1 MIRRPP
7 RSTRTD
13 TLFPYT
19 TLFRSVTLQLYYDF
33 LPLGRKLRLIENLQ
47 KSMLIWNSLYSS
59 SASLAC
65 PAIPT
70 ASRVARLADSPIC
83 QQPRRAPG
91 DWLGINLFGGVD
103 LQASRQ
109 ARTRVVLGQSG
120 YVLVDHGGRRISI
133 KKNETRIGT
142 L

>member
-7 RSTRTD
+7 RSTRTY

-19 TLFRSVTLQLYYDF
+19 TLFRS

-70 ASRVARLADSPIC
+70 ASSAARLAESPKC

-91 DWLGINLFGGVD
+91 DWLGIMLFGD
-103 LQASRQ
+103 RKS
-109 ARTRVVLGQSG
+109 VVEGKSG
-120 YVLVDHGGRRISI
+120 SVRVDHGGRRILKQKQTQKMRSSV
-133 KKNETRIGT
+133 
-142 L
+142 

>member
-7 RSTRTD
+7 RSTRTY

-19 TLFRSVTLQLYYDF
+19 TLFRS

-70 ASRVARLADSPIC
+70 ASRAARLAESPKC
-83 QQPRRAPG
+83 QQPRREPG
-91 DWLGINLFGGVD
+91 DWLGRSDESRVGTEGVRPCR
-103 LQASRQ
+103 SRW
-109 ARTRVVLGQSG
+109 SP
-120 YVLVDHGGRRISI
+120 YPC
-133 KKNETRIGT
+133 KKNKEQLNNNTSNT
-142 L
+142 NAT

>member
-70 ASRVARLADSPIC
+70 ASRAARLAESPKC
-83 QQPRRAPG
+83 QQPRREPG
-91 DWLGINLFGGVD
+91 DWLGVILFGGVD
-103 LQASRQ
+103 HHVRKSVV
-109 ARTRVVLGQSG
+109 TGKSVSVRVVLG
-120 YVLVDHGGRRISI
+120 GGRIH
-133 KKNETRIGT
+133 K
-142 L
+142 